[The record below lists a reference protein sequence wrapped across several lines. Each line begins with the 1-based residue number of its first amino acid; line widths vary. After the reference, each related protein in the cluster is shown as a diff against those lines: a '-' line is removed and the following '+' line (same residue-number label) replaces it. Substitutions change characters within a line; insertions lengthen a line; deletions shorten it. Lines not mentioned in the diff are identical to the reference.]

1 MWTKLSNHFFRGLIV
16 LLPLFVTVWLLWFMF
31 SFMDGIL
38 GGILSLTFGHPM
50 PGLGFIITITI
61 IILAGYLANY
71 FIGEKLFMLIDN
83 LLIKVPI
90 VKTVYSSAKQIN
102 DSLFQ
107 AGGSKGLTKAC
118 LVEYPRQGV
127 YSVGFL
133 TAQTSREILRN
144 TGKSGMVNVFI
155 PNTPTPAT
163 GFLVIVPAEDVIM
176 LDIKTEE
183 ALKLIVSAGVLQPKE
198 RIC

>member
-1 MWTKLSNHFFRGLIV
+1 MWTKISNLFFRGIIV
-16 LLPLFVTVWLLWFMF
+16 LLPLFITVWLLWFMF

-38 GGILSLTFGHPM
+38 GGILSLTFGHPV

-61 IILAGYLANY
+61 IISAGYLADY
-71 FIGEKLFMLIDN
+71 FIGEKFFKLIDN

-107 AGGSKGLTKAC
+107 TGASKGFTKAC

-133 TAQTSREILRN
+133 TARTSQEILKN
-144 TGKSGMVNVFI
+144 TGKKDMVNVFI

-163 GFLVIVPAEDVIM
+163 GFLVIVPQNEVIM

-183 ALKLIVSAGVLQPKE
+183 AFKLIVSAGVLQPKE
-198 RIC
+198 RNC